1 MRWARHHQCGYEVSS
16 QGDTRFSALFAKL
29 QDGRTLEEAYQLDI
43 KGYRAVTSSWRD
55 AKGKPPLNGKT
66 RAELWEEY
74 LFLWRLWAS
83 ENPVLITALR
93 EAAKGCVLTD
103 KFASTDIN
111 QARALAFLIT
121 EAEGLDRLEGFSF

>member
-29 QDGRTLEEAYQLDI
+29 QDGRTIEEAYQLDV
-43 KGYRAVTSSWRD
+43 KGYRAVSNKWMD
-55 AKGKPPLNGKT
+55 GKGKPALNGKS

-74 LFLWRLWAS
+74 LMLWRCWIS
-83 ENPVLITALR
+83 ENPEMLSELR
-93 EAAKGCVLTD
+93 VAANGRVLTD